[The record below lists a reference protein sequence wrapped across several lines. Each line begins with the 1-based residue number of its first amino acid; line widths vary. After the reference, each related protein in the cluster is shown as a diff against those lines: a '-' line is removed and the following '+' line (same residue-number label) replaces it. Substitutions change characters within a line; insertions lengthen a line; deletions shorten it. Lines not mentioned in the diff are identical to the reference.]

1 MIFGGTIAE
10 FGHLLLNEV
19 RYPAGVLLAV
29 VDVCIYTLK
38 LVRTNLSARYVRGF

>member
-29 VDVCIYTLK
+29 VDVCMYI
-38 LVRTNLSARYVRGF
+38 RTRYIRGF